1 MFPAL
6 QPVHLTALWPWIKH
20 LPPACWSTFRLIFY
34 KMTVSVQVWYG
45 GKGISID
52 SSLLF
57 MFLYVIQMLLLLTL
71 FFYSEVLFVSS
82 IVSIILPYSVDVV
95 STLFYLNYCHISQGS
110 MGLHLWSSHHLGSE
124 RDYVVSVSGNSIA
137 AVEFVWL
144 FDG

>member
-20 LPPACWSTFRLIFY
+20 LPPVCWSTFRLIFY
-34 KMTVSVQVWYG
+34 KMTVSVHVWYG
-45 GKGISID
+45 GKEISID

-57 MFLYVIQMLLLLTL
+57 MFLYVIQMFLLLTL
-71 FFYSEVLFVSS
+71 FF
-82 IVSIILPYSVDVV
+82 
-95 STLFYLNYCHISQGS
+95 TLKYFCIKYCKYYIAIFRRRSLHSFYLNYCHISQGS